1 VLNVRSVGS
10 AEADLTARARI
21 RDAAV
26 RRFAAEGF
34 AVSVRAIAAEA
45 GVSPGLVI
53 HHFGSKEA
61 LRAEC
66 DEHVLQVIREAKAGT
81 LAGPGPRDILAE
93 LATVEEYAAPVGYL
107 VQALQVGGRLADA
120 FLDHLTSDAEKYV
133 QAAVD
138 AGALRPSRDPAARA
152 RFLVYLGVGALLVHV
167 RGHPRGPDGLGA
179 AVRSYTEAIA
189 LPALE
194 LYTEGLLTEDT
205 WLRQY
210 LTARPD
216 LPDTPTAGGTP

>member
-1 VLNVRSVGS
+1 MRSTSSVGT
-10 AEADLTARARI
+10 DLTARARI
-21 RDAAV
+21 RDAAI
-26 RRFAAEGF
+26 RRFAADGF
-34 AVSVRAIAAEA
+34 GVPVRAIAAEA

-53 HHFGSKEA
+53 HHFGTKEA

-107 VQALQVGGRLADA
+107 VEALMVGGGLADA
-120 FLDHLTSDAEKYV
+120 FLDHLITDAEKYL

-138 AGALRPSRDPAARA
+138 AGTLRPSRDPVARA
-152 RFLVYLGVGALLVHV
+152 RFLVHLGVGALLVHL
-167 RGHPRGPDGLGA
+167 RRHPPGPDGLGA
-179 AVRSYTEAIA
+179 VVRSYTEAIA

-194 LYTEGLLTEDT
+194 LYTEGLFTDDS

-216 LPDTPTAGGTP
+216 LPDVPTAGGTP

>member
-1 VLNVRSVGS
+1 MRSVPTD
-10 AEADLTARARI
+10 ADLTARARI

-26 RRFAAEGF
+26 RCFGADGF
-34 AVSVRAIAAEA
+34 GVPVRAIAAEA

-53 HHFGSKEA
+53 HHFGSKDA

-66 DEHVLQVIREAKAGT
+66 DEYVLQVIREAKAGT

-107 VQALQVGGRLADA
+107 VQALLVGGRLADA
-120 FLDHLTSDAEKYV
+120 FLDHLISDAEKYL

-138 AGALRPSRDPAARA
+138 AGTLRPSRDPAGRA
-152 RFLVYLGVGALLVHV
+152 RFLVYLGVGALLVHL
-167 RGHPRGPDGLGA
+167 RRNPPGPGELGA
-179 AVRSYTEAIA
+179 AVRSYTQAIA
-189 LPALE
+189 LPGLE
-194 LYTEGLLTEDT
+194 LYTEGLLTDDA

-216 LPDTPTAGGTP
+216 LADTPTVGGTP

>member
-1 VLNVRSVGS
+1 MRSTAVD
-10 AEADLTARARI
+10 ADLTARARF

-26 RRFAAEGF
+26 RCFGAEGF
-34 AVSVRAIAAEA
+34 GVPVRAIAAEA

-53 HHFGSKEA
+53 HHFGSKDA
-61 LRAEC
+61 LRVEC

-138 AGALRPSRDPAARA
+138 A
-152 RFLVYLGVGALLVHV
+152 
-167 RGHPRGPDGLGA
+167 
-179 AVRSYTEAIA
+179 
-189 LPALE
+189 
-194 LYTEGLLTEDT
+194 
-205 WLRQY
+205 
-210 LTARPD
+210 
-216 LPDTPTAGGTP
+216 